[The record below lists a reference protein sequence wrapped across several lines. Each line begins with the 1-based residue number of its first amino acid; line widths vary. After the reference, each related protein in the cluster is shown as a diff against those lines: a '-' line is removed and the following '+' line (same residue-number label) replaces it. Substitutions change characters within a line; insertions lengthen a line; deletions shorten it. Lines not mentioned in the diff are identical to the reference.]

1 MANTI
6 QMKRGPAGNWTSTDP
21 TLAAGEFGFETDTGK
36 FKCGDGSTAWSAL
49 GYFEPGDPPPAPV
62 VWTFQGSATG
72 YSSKWN
78 RESFS
83 LVSDGN
89 AVQIANYGTS
99 STAAGVAY
107 GGGVMSSEYAFI
119 TGLSP
124 NSRIIEKFPFA
135 ADSETAT
142 NVGTLSQS
150 YAYMANNNT
159 ATHGYTAGHT
169 PVTTNIDK
177 FSTVSDGDGAVAAY
191 LTVGRYA
198 LSGQNSDSHGYH
210 AGGVD
215 SNVIDKF
222 PFASDGNSVDVG
234 NLSAPRYQSHGMS
247 STENGYAAGG
257 QIFPQYAPN
266 SGRIDKF
273 SFASDGNATYI
284 GNLTTYKEYDGA
296 SVSSTTHGYSAGGF
310 YTQPTFASSNII
322 EKFSFTSDGN
332 SVDVGDV
339 VNSGYDTAGFQI

>member
-6 QMKRGPAGNWTSTDP
+6 QLKRGNAADWTAADP
-21 TLAAGEFGFETDTGK
+21 TLAAGEFGFETDTAK
-36 FKCGDGSTAWSAL
+36 FKVGDGSTAWSAL
-49 GYFEPGDPPPAPV
+49 GYFEAAAAAV
-62 VWTFQGSATG
+62 AWTFQGSSTG

-89 AVQIANYGTS
+89 AVQIADYGTS
-99 STAAGVAY
+99 STAAGATY

-124 NSRIIEKFPFA
+124 TSQFIEKFPFA

-142 NVGTLSQS
+142 SVGTLSQA
-150 YAYMANNNT
+150 YGYMANNNT
-159 ATHGYTAGHT
+159 ATHGYTAGHN

-191 LTVGRYA
+191 LTVARYA
-198 LSGQNSDSHGYH
+198 LSSQNSDSHGYH
-210 AGGVD
+210 AGGYGPAY

-222 PFASDGNSVDVG
+222 PFAADGNSVDVG
-234 NLSAPRYQSHGMS
+234 DISAARYQSHGMS
-247 STENGYAAGG
+247 STENGYVAGG
-257 QIFPQYAPN
+257 QIYPRYVAYP
-266 SGRIDKF
+266 GRIDKF

-284 GNLTTYKEYDGA
+284 GNLTTYKEYDGS

-310 YTQPTFASSNII
+310 YTQPSNAASNVI

-332 SVDVGDV
+332 SVDVGDM
-339 VNSGYDTAGFQI
+339 VNDGYNTAGFQI

>member
-1 MANTI
+1 MPNTI
-6 QMKRGPAGNWTSTDP
+6 QIKRGPAANWTSTDP

-36 FKCGDGSTAWSAL
+36 LKLGDGSTAWSGL
-49 GYFEPGDPPPAPV
+49 GYFEPAAAPV
-62 VWTFQGSATG
+62 AWTFQGSSTG

-89 AVQIANYGTS
+89 AVQVANFGAS
-99 STAAGVAY
+99 STAAGTAY
-107 GGGVMSSEYAFI
+107 GGGVMSSEYAFL

-124 NSRIIEKFPFA
+124 NSQIIEKFPFA

-159 ATHGYTAGHT
+159 ATHGYTAGHS

-191 LTVGRYA
+191 LTVARYG
-198 LSGQNSDSHGYH
+198 LSSQNSDSHGYH
-210 AGGVD
+210 AGGVG
-215 SNVIDKF
+215 SNTIDKF
-222 PFASDGNSVDVG
+222 PFAADGNSVDVG
-234 NLSAPRYQSHGMS
+234 DISAARYQLHGMS
-247 STENGYAAGG
+247 STENGYVAGG
-257 QIFPQYAPN
+257 QMSPAYVAHP
-266 SGRIDKF
+266 GRIDKF

-332 SVDVGDV
+332 SVDVGDM
-339 VNSGYDTAGFQI
+339 VNGGYNTAGFQI